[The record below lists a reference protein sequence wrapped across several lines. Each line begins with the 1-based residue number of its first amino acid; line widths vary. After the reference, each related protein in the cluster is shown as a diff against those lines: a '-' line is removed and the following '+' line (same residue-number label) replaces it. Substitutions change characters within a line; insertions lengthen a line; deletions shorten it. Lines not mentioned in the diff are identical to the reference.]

1 MRRHAHVS
9 PESLPEIASTHLG
22 DPVEPQTLVTF
33 LNRALKRR
41 GLVFGIARQDEGYLL
56 TVYAT
61 DPWRGAADKD

>member
-1 MRRHAHVS
+1 MS
-9 PESLPEIASTHLG
+9 PQSLPEIASTHLS

-41 GLVFGIARQDEGYLL
+41 GLIFGIARQDGGYLL

-61 DPWRGAADKD
+61 EPWSDERGDE